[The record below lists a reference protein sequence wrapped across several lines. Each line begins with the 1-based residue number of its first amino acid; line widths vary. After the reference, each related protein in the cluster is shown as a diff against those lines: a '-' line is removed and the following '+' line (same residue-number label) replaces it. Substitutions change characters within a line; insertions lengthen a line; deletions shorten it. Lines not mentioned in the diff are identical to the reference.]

1 MSPTRLFFFHFLFGS
16 LTHRCCLV
24 LLGLR
29 YVGAFTGRVFAFL
42 ENATGLGPELSL
54 QADCAAADA
63 LLDIPR

>member
-1 MSPTRLFFFHFLFGS
+1 
-16 LTHRCCLV
+16 
-24 LLGLR
+24 
-29 YVGAFTGRVFAFL
+29 VGAFTGRVFAFL